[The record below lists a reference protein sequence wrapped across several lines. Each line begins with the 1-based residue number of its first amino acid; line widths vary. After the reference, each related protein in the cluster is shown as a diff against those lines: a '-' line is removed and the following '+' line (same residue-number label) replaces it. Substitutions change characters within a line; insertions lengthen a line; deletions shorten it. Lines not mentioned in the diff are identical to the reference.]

1 MFTNAKEVRINNKI
15 VKSIKTVGDNMT
27 LYINAYLKSGG
38 LTLLSDKEIIQVGE
52 RSNLQAL
59 LNTGEAG
66 VRVDFYEVVTPN
78 LTLTGDKSI
87 MQTGEVLDLKATL
100 KDEDGSLIEG
110 ETVYFYMQSETPIFY
125 ENDGTDT
132 STLTIP
138 SGASVTVE
146 DNALKMTTSTTGE
159 KNIAYNYDLNNSDN
173 FIFECEIAKLG
184 VIQSIAVY
192 VKHSTTADGCWF
204 AYEKSTGRFI
214 GGCLGSSF
222 SNVDTGTL
230 AIVDKI
236 KIKQENGVI
245 TLYHNDAVIYS
256 KTANFGTNYKIGHYT
271 NKNRVQYIKN
281 IRIYDISED

>member
-1 MFTNAKEVRINNKI
+1 
-15 VKSIKTVGDNMT
+15 MT
-27 LYINAYLKSGG
+27 LYINAYLKSGD

-110 ETVYFYMQSETPIFY
+110 ETVYFYMQSETPILY

-173 FIFECEIAKLG
+173 
-184 VIQSIAVY
+184 
-192 VKHSTTADGCWF
+192 
-204 AYEKSTGRFI
+204 
-214 GGCLGSSF
+214 
-222 SNVDTGTL
+222 
-230 AIVDKI
+230 
-236 KIKQENGVI
+236 
-245 TLYHNDAVIYS
+245 
-256 KTANFGTNYKIGHYT
+256 
-271 NKNRVQYIKN
+271 
-281 IRIYDISED
+281 